1 MPILKYKN
9 QNGEFIPI
17 SAFKGDRGLQGDKGD
32 SISNIQQTVVNSE
45 EGGQNIITF
54 TLTNGLTF
62 NASIYNGRAYDDTE
76 IRGLL
81 SKKASTTDYTA
92 TFLSN
97 GWSTAAPY
105 TQTVGVQ
112 GILLT
117 DVPIVDIDLSSA
129 TTSDAGTALKEAW
142 NFIDRVTAENGTV
155 TAYCYEEKP
164 TIDVPIVLKVVR

>member
-9 QNGEFIPI
+9 QNGEFIPM
-17 SAFKGDRGLQGDKGD
+17 SACKGDRGPQGDKGD

-54 TLTNGLTF
+54 TLSNGLTF

-76 IRGLL
+76 IRTTLF
-81 SKKASTTDYTA
+81 SKASTANYSA

-97 GWSTAAPY
+97 GWSATAPY
-105 TQTVGVQ
+105 SQTVSVQ
-112 GILLT
+112 GILVT
-117 DVPIVDIDLSSA
+117 DVPIVDVDLSGVE
-129 TTSDAGTALKEAW
+129 TSDTGIALKEAW

-164 TIDVPIVLKVVR
+164 TVNVPIVLKVVR